1 MSETFPV
8 IPLNDQVLFPGA
20 VIPLRLS
27 RPGGLT
33 PLVAQLEEGKTPVF
47 VLCKRV
53 GAEDP
58 YPDDL
63 REIGCTGRVLRIVSL
78 PDGTARLLVEGLNRV
93 RIKSAQDS
101 EDGAMVARV
110 IPLQLTEDDPTL
122 VGALEQLLR
131 ETLTRLLG
139 ENLDQ
144 PEQMVEAGRGI
155 KDAGR
160 LADYAAGVLGL
171 SLDRRYELL
180 SEPSLAI
187 RLEALN
193 TEGAKSLQLME
204 ISNRIKGTVQET
216 MDQNQKE
223 YFLREQIKVIRQ
235 ELGEEGGPDDL
246 DRLRLRLEAA
256 GMPPEVLKEATQE
269 LDRMRRMHSD
279 AAEYSVSRTWL
290 DLMAALPWS
299 TLTEDKHD
307 LRHARSVLDE
317 DHHGLEKVKER
328 ILEYLAVRQLNPTAR
343 GVILCFAGPPGV
355 GKTSLVKSIA
365 QALGRSWQK
374 VSLGGVKD
382 ESEIRGHRR
391 TYIGSMP
398 GRIIQAIKRA
408 GSRNPVLLLD
418 ELDKLGADYRG
429 DPASALLEV
438 LDPAQN
444 HAFMDH
450 YLDAPFDLSQ
460 VMFIATANVE
470 DNIPH
475 ALLDRLEIVPLPGY
489 IEEEKTEIARNH
501 LLPRVRAEHGLTE
514 AQLTVTPEAIQQLIR
529 RYTRE
534 AGVRQLERELAKLHR
549 KAARRVVEGDSAH
562 IEVTEARLAELI
574 GPPPFHVEPAEH
586 ATTPGVAI
594 GLAWTAVGGEILFI
608 EAVRFPQGKGQLR
621 LTGSLGDVMKESV
634 EAAMSLLRSRAERFG
649 IPPEVFTSF
658 DYHVHVP
665 SGGIPKDGPSAG
677 VTMLTALASL
687 MTGRKVR
694 SELAM
699 TGELTLRGKVLP
711 VGGVKEKVLAAR
723 RAGIKVVVLP
733 KHNEHDLADIPALLR
748 DDLTFHFVT
757 EADEVLALALEGV
770 VAVPVVEPAPAPAP
784 EDVAAVV
791 LDTNVG

>member
-1 MSETFPV
+1 
-8 IPLNDQVLFPGA
+8 
-20 VIPLRLS
+20 
-27 RPGGLT
+27 
-33 PLVAQLEEGKTPVF
+33 
-47 VLCKRV
+47 
-53 GAEDP
+53 
-58 YPDDL
+58 
-63 REIGCTGRVLRIVSL
+63 
-78 PDGTARLLVEGLNRV
+78 
-93 RIKSAQDS
+93 
-101 EDGAMVARV
+101 
-110 IPLQLTEDDPTL
+110 
-122 VGALEQLLR
+122 
-131 ETLTRLLG
+131 
-139 ENLDQ
+139 
-144 PEQMVEAGRGI
+144 
-155 KDAGR
+155 
-160 LADYAAGVLGL
+160 
-171 SLDRRYELL
+171 
-180 SEPSLAI
+180 
-187 RLEALN
+187 
-193 TEGAKSLQLME
+193 
-204 ISNRIKGTVQET
+204 
-216 MDQNQKE
+216 
-223 YFLREQIKVIRQ
+223 
-235 ELGEEGGPDDL
+235 
-246 DRLRLRLEAA
+246 
-256 GMPPEVLKEATQE
+256 
-269 LDRMRRMHSD
+269 
-279 AAEYSVSRTWL
+279 
-290 DLMAALPWS
+290 
-299 TLTEDKHD
+299 
-307 LRHARSVLDE
+307 
-317 DHHGLEKVKER
+317 
-328 ILEYLAVRQLNPTAR
+328 
-343 GVILCFAGPPGV
+343 
-355 GKTSLVKSIA
+355 
-365 QALGRSWQK
+365 
-374 VSLGGVKD
+374 VKD

-489 IEEEKTEIARNH
+489 IEEEKTEIARHH

-634 EAAMSLLRSRAERFG
+634 EAAMSLLRSRSERFG

-770 VAVPVVEPAPAPAP
+770 VVPLEVAGGGGACARGRGGAGHEPQVTRMEGGDVMNEIPNLPPGLRVVVQGDVEANQAWVDLWVRVLVAMREGMPEDAASFEEAFREPNVQGLLVRLLQDAGATRASGPERVGSWNYGLHVHYGDDEKAFVLLSDSVECPALQPPIGQGHNLLFNVTRQLLSRPRIPGLFGVVCIRRRQPGEPVETLLTAQNPQARDGVAVETVLWANLSTSATSPGLTVLVGLDLHGNAARLASLRLQNTGPAPSLTLADIAPRVNVITGDNGLGKSFLLEAVWWMLTGRWHMLP
-784 EDVAAVV
+784 AVV
-791 LDTNVG
+791 TDQWQPAAISAQLREGAAKETRSSPWDRMMQGWGPPLKDASLRPGLVVYARVDGSFSVWDSHRNVYRTLS